1 VVVDVVVTDL
11 AGNSIDGLGARDFV
25 LTEDGVGQTIS
36 IFEFRRLAM
45 SQERA
50 NTPKSYYILGYYSS
64 NQEQDGQFRRIQVI
78 DKTDTTAKV
87 DFRAGYYANKQFAPI
102 APTADSP
109 AGTGVVQ
116 PAATLP
122 PGSEPP
128 ILIFKKE
135 AEYSEEAR
143 HAKYQGSVTLYVE
156 VDETGQP
163 NNIKVLRS
171 LGLGLDEKAIEAVKQ
186 WRFKPGTAN
195 GVPVTV
201 PTQVKVDFR
210 LL

>member
-1 VVVDVVVTDL
+1 VATSPDT
-11 AGNSIDGLGARDFV
+11 ANS
-25 LTEDGVGQTIS
+25 
-36 IFEFRRLAM
+36 
-45 SQERA
+45 
-50 NTPKSYYILGYYSS
+50 PKSYYILGYYTS
-64 NQEQDGQFRRIQVI
+64 NQKQDGQFRRIQVI
-78 DKTDTTAKV
+78 DKADTTAKV
-87 DFRAGYYANKQFAPI
+87 DFRAGYYSNKPFV
-102 APTADSP
+102 PTADAT

-122 PGSEPP
+122 PGSTAP

-135 AEYSEEAR
+135 AEYSDEAR
-143 HAKYQGSVTLYVE
+143 KAKYQGSVTLYVE
-156 VDETGQP
+156 VNENGHP

-171 LGLGLDEKAIEAVKQ
+171 LGLGLDEKSIEAVKQ

-195 GVPVTV
+195 GVPVTM

>member
-1 VVVDVVVTDL
+1 
-11 AGNSIDGLGARDFV
+11 
-25 LTEDGVGQTIS
+25 
-36 IFEFRRLAM
+36 M
-45 SQERA
+45 SPETA
-50 NTPKSYYILGYYSS
+50 NTPKTYYLLGYYTS
-64 NQEQDGQFRRIQVI
+64 NQKQDGQFRKIQVI
-78 DKTDTTAKV
+78 DKRDTPANL
-87 DFRAGYYANKQFAPI
+87 DYRAGYYTTKQFARI

-109 AGTGVVQ
+109 DGTGVIP

-122 PGSEPP
+122 PGSKAP

-143 HAKYQGSVTLYVE
+143 KAKYQGSVTLYVD

-163 NNIKVLRS
+163 SNIKVLGS

-195 GVPVTV
+195 GVPVTM